1 MVLRSGFVCFS
12 MNFLSRGSFVCALT
26 RAPRGLA
33 LLKRFSFSSCWLRGD
48 TAGEATFRLE

>member
-26 RAPRGLA
+26 RALRGLA
-33 LLKRFSFSSCWLRGD
+33 LLKRFSFSDRWWRRRS
-48 TAGEATFRLE
+48 AEEATFRLE